1 MNLHIF
7 WLKRLYAVMALGKQI
22 SEAYLGPRQTCA
34 GKFTKILFVKSFMID
49 VQTIFNPPKMLQ
61 FRNIK
66 QYF

>member
-1 MNLHIF
+1 
-7 WLKRLYAVMALGKQI
+7 MALGKQI

-61 FRNIK
+61 FRHIK